1 MSKIIKT
8 LTAASTMLGLAA
20 CASAPPSTSQS
31 SYIRYVVERDLI
43 VRQSANAGADEV
55 GRLSAGAVLTARV
68 EDVGGNWFRLHSDNG
83 NVGYIFSR
91 PFRIAE

>member
-1 MSKIIKT
+1 MSTIIKS
-8 LTAASTMLGLAA
+8 LTAASMIFGLAA
-20 CASAPPSTSQS
+20 CASAPPSISQY
-31 SYIRYVVERDLI
+31 SYTRYVVERDLI

-55 GRLSAGAVLTARV
+55 GRLSAGAVLTAWV

-91 PFRIAE
+91 PFRIAD